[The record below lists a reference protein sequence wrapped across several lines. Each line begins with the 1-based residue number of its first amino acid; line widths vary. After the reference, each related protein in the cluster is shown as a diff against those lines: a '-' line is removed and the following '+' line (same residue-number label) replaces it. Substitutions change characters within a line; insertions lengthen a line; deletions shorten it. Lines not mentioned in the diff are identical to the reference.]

1 MRHSR
6 RRQVQM
12 TDGLTGAELLEVRRA
27 AIEASAVVATARMH
41 SPMRLPLQPQL
52 DQEDAGPKI

>member
-1 MRHSR
+1 
-6 RRQVQM
+6 M

-27 AIEASAVVATARMH
+27 AIEASAVVATARMY